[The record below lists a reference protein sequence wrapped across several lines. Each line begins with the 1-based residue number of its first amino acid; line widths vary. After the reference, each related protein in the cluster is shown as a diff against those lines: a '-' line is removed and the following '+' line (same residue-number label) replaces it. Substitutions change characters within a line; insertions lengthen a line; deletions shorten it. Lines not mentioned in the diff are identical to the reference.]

1 VVGVQVNGRP
11 VRIGAGGAFSTDVT
25 IPVGAS
31 QVRVSARDGAGNTAV
46 LTRSLTRVLAPGAA
60 GPAAARAL
68 RPTARLSGRRV
79 VVRFALTAPARVRAQ
94 VFSRT
99 EQARPRRVVLRS
111 TGRAVTRPL
120 QPGVRQVVIPVPR
133 LAPGRYQVRLGLTSA
148 GGVSLTTAALRVP
161 AAAARR
167 R

>member
-1 VVGVQVNGRP
+1 V
-11 VRIGAGGAFSTDVT
+11 
-25 IPVGAS
+25 
-31 QVRVSARDGAGNTAV
+31 
-46 LTRSLTRVLAPGAA
+46 
-60 GPAAARAL
+60 
-68 RPTARLSGRRV
+68 SGRRV